1 MRVVVRWL
9 LRYTI
14 LLFVEEWDKARI
26 DAWAARSVHQVEAAT
41 HAEVEKLRVSLAN
54 VERMHR
60 EAARTMT
67 RFPAAQEAIAQLLE
81 ERLEGLVEV
90 AHEAAVGDDRR
101 AA

>member
-9 LRYTI
+9 FRYTI
-14 LLFVEEWDKARI
+14 LLFIEEWDNARI
-26 DAWAARSVHQVEAAT
+26 DAWAAQSVHQVEAAT
-41 HAEVEKLRVSLAN
+41 RAEVEKLRVSLAN

-67 RFPAAQEAIAQLLE
+67 RVPAAQGIISDLLE
-81 ERLEGLVEV
+81 ERLEGLVQA
-90 AHEAAVGDDRR
+90 AHEAAAGKDRQ

>member
-26 DAWAARSVHQVEAAT
+26 DSWAARSVHRVEAAT
-41 HAEVEKLRVSLAN
+41 RAEVEKLRVTLAN
-54 VERMHR
+54 VERMQR

-67 RFPAAQEAIAQLLE
+67 RFPTGQEVIARLLE
-81 ERLEGLVEV
+81 ERLEGLVE
-90 AHEAAVGDDRR
+90 ATHEAAVEERE

>member
-14 LLFVEEWDKARI
+14 LFFIEEWDKASI
-26 DAWAARSVHQVEAAT
+26 DSWAARSVHQVEAAT
-41 HAEVEKLRVSLAN
+41 RAEVEKLRVSLAN
-54 VERMHR
+54 VERMQR

-67 RFPAAQEAIAQLLE
+67 RFPAAQGVIAQLLE
-81 ERLEGLVEV
+81 ERLAGLVEA
-90 AHEAAVGDDRR
+90 AHEASVEERE